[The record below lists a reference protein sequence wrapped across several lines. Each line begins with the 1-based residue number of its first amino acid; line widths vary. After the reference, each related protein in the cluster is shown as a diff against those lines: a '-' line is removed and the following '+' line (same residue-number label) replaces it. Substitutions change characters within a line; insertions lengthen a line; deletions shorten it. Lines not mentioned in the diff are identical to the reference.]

1 MSALEAAPPVQ
12 DPEAKWMA
20 LRAAGQLPM
29 QLTRQR
35 YAARQREAKMRA
47 KAAAKATA
55 AAAAAAQQQQEQ
67 QKEAASAAA
76 ANPADA
82 PRATEVSECVAL
94 RERLVAALDAT
105 RAALASVAPHAS
117 KRTRTT
123 CDADAA
129 HASAA
134 SDSTAR
140 PEIRTAHGRAR
151 MTRRSQHV
159 RGACNAAERA
169 ECDALPFELLDAA
182 HAERADARGAQMLD
196 PDAARAAADVAR
208 VRATDGTAANADAA
222 RCADHADGPAANQVA
237 EASGFHCAQG
247 SHVSFPSSVF
257 VSASPLKI
265 ITLGST
271 KILKSLCG
279 AAKGRLHLRRVPA
292 GRHRVSPRVRE

>member
-1 MSALEAAPPVQ
+1 MSASEAALPVQ

-20 LRAAGQLPM
+20 LRAAGQLPC
-29 QLTRQR
+29 QLSQKKRNQKKH
-35 YAARQREAKMRA
+35 EATKQA
-47 KAAAKATA
+47 KAAASATA
-55 AAAAAAQQQQEQ
+55 SAAAAAQQQQEQ

-82 PRATEVSECVAL
+82 TRATDASEGVAL
-94 RERLVAALDAT
+94 RERLVAAPDAT

-117 KRTRTT
+117 KRTRAT

-129 HASAA
+129 HAALK

-140 PEIRTAHGRAR
+140 SELGAALEHAR
-151 MTRRSQHV
+151 MTRRPQHV
-159 RGACNAAERA
+159 RGACNADERA

-196 PDAARAAADVAR
+196 PDAARAAADEAR

-237 EASGFHCAQG
+237 EASGSHCAQG